1 MISFRE
7 PAYFVALLIMLGWLL
22 HIGKPVL
29 LPIML
34 ALIALYILS
43 NLTTR
48 LGEVP
53 VIGLL
58 PALLRRVI
66 VLLSFTALVV
76 LVSFYVVDTFAQ
88 VAAVLPGYE
97 SNLDGVVTRV
107 ARMVRIEDEPT
118 WASIR
123 ALTFDQFEVGN
134 VIGPILS
141 SLRGFG
147 GTVFLVILYA
157 FFFMA
162 ERAGMAN
169 KLRIALGDSRKEA
182 KTVDL
187 FDRINTRVG
196 DYLAVK
202 TVVNMILGALS
213 YAVMLPLGI
222 DFALFWAI
230 LIAMLNYIPYIG
242 SMIGVFF
249 PVLLSLA
256 QTGSMGMAGTVMVAL
271 TAAQMFVAG
280 FLEPRMM
287 SRAFNLS
294 PFVVLLA
301 LAFWSSLWGLAGAV
315 LAVPLTASLII
326 VMAEIETT
334 RPVAILLSASGKV

>member
-29 LPIML
+29 LPIMI

-48 LGEVP
+48 LGELP
-53 VIGLL
+53 GFGLL
-58 PALLRRVI
+58 PALLRRVL

-76 LVSFYVVDTFAQ
+76 LVSFYVVETFAQ
-88 VAAVLPGYE
+88 VAVVLPSYE
-97 SNLDGVVTRV
+97 SNLDRVVTRI
-107 ARMVRIEDEPT
+107 AMMIRIEDEPT
-118 WASIR
+118 WANIR
-123 ALTFDQFEVGN
+123 ALTFDQFEVGAI
-134 VIGPILS
+134 IGPVLA
-141 SLRGFG
+141 SLRGFSS
-147 GTVFLVILYA
+147 TVFLVILYA

-162 ERAGMAN
+162 ERAGMPD
-169 KLRIALGDSRKEA
+169 KLRLALGDSRKEA

-202 TVVNMILGALS
+202 TVVNIILGVLS
-213 YAVMLPLGI
+213 YGVMLPLGI

-230 LIAMLNYIPYIG
+230 LIALLNYIPYIG
-242 SMIGVFF
+242 SMIGVLF

-256 QTGSMGMAGTVMVAL
+256 QTGSIGMAGTVMVAL